1 MLYVLLM
8 MGIGAVVYASV
19 PRRAG
24 LRRHISGRRVERNSG
39 RLCVY
44 EDGGKTVHLYDLD
57 DMDCLA
63 LVTGHEG
70 YTLEFGF
77 GPDRV
82 QLQESERGV
91 DALLGSLL
99 RDPPRGADF
108 SRFGEAMEARA
119 GKRFIFL
126 DSGNVSGD

>member
-24 LRRHISGRRVERNSG
+24 LRHHNSGRRVERNSG
-39 RLCVY
+39 RVCVY
-44 EDGGKTVHLYDLD
+44 EDGGETVHLYDLD
-57 DMDCLA
+57 DMDYLA

-70 YTLEFGF
+70 YVLEFGF
-77 GPDRV
+77 GRDQV
-82 QLQESERGV
+82 EFQEGERGV

-99 RDPPRGADF
+99 RDPPTGADF

-119 GKRFIFL
+119 GKRFVFL
-126 DSGNVSGD
+126 DVLNRLGD